1 MNKWWQS
8 QNKYLPLTCFYF
20 QQNQIIE
27 SLNSPLIF
35 FKVTMKKPM
44 YLIYQQVCIPAP
56 KTPATTKSITYF
68 DRGMFSSGLYLFPT
82 LRTETQVPEA
92 MDPSDTEF

>member
-1 MNKWWQS
+1 
-8 QNKYLPLTCFYF
+8 
-20 QQNQIIE
+20 
-27 SLNSPLIF
+27 
-35 FKVTMKKPM
+35 M

-82 LRTETQVPEA
+82 LRTDTQVPEA
-92 MDPSDTEF
+92 MDPSDTRILSHPEKPDHAGKGVIWPPLPPGREGEEQV